1 MALVSVIMPVYN
13 SEKYVESA
21 VNSIRMQSEKDIQII
36 LVDDGSKDRS
46 GEICDSLAEQDNRIT
61 VIHQKNQGICAARN
75 SALKNCKWGIHY
87 FL

>member
-36 LVDDGSKDRS
+36 LVDDG
-46 GEICDSLAEQDNRIT
+46 
-61 VIHQKNQGICAARN
+61 
-75 SALKNCKWGIHY
+75 
-87 FL
+87 